1 MSIKIK
7 EIKNNYKITL
17 HKVNEKVIGELPF
30 ECLVNVSK
38 KIDDYSQ
45 IELRV
50 KKEYYFQLG
59 KIPTRYPLYDEIK
72 NERLIGLNKELYVIK
87 QVTEDEKNGIKT
99 ITAYSLEKKL
109 EKINMDIKNE
119 IGFYFIG
126 SDEDRNIYNLNDF
139 MYEETGWRFG
149 HIDKELLYRK
159 TVELTSS
166 HYHYDYDTTHTFI
179 KDDFSYRSYESLDKT
194 WYDFINNDLKEQYE
208 CIVDYDNKN
217 KLINLYHI
225 DGFGDNFGLTVSYDN
240 YIKSLEKTHD
250 SSDIVTRLT
259 LEGHE
264 EDCIVESEL
273 VTGVNYVENYSY
285 FMDTEDMSEELKQA
299 LTSFENACEKR
310 TPRWRGYKNSLSTKR
325 SELTV
330 LQNQEYRYL
339 QELPKLKEIVD
350 IYTQKDMNEQA
361 NEVASQYQ
369 NMHNLLY
376 GTETTQGITDK
387 IAILE
392 NEIRELQN
400 NILVV
405 NNLCKKP
412 TATTIDMTED
422 IAYDSGSFIFT
433 EELLKELKCFIYS
446 DIYTNTSFLDPND
459 LISAG
464 KRILDD
470 RCRPTKEW
478 SLDIKDFT
486 KRIDP
491 TRFRQ
496 EWKGTLGLGD
506 VVILLDYD
514 KQYYE
519 YVYVTE
525 WTKGFQDGSLSIT
538 LSNKKSTS
546 DTTKTIADVLKTAM
560 NNNRIIMRDK
570 TIVNNSR
577 YNRI

>member
-1 MSIKIK
+1 MSVKIK
-7 EIKNNYKITL
+7 EIKDNYKITL
-17 HKVNEKVIGELPF
+17 HKVNERVIGELPF
-30 ECLVNVSK
+30 ECLVKISK
-38 KIDDYSQ
+38 KIDDYSE
-45 IELRV
+45 IEIRV
-50 KKEYYFQLG
+50 KKEYYYQLG
-59 KIPTRYPLYDEIK
+59 KTPKKYPMYDEIK

-87 QVTEDEKNGIKT
+87 QVVEDEKTGIKT
-99 ITAYSLEKKL
+99 ATAYSLEKKL
-109 EKINMDIKNE
+109 EKINIDIKNE
-119 IGFYFIG
+119 IGFYFID

-159 TVELTSS
+159 TVNLTNA
-166 HYHYDYDTTHTFI
+166 HYDYDYNINRTFI

-217 KLINLYHI
+217 KYINLYHI
-225 DGFGDNFGLTVSYDN
+225 DGFGDNFGLTISYDN

-264 EDCIVESEL
+264 EDCVVESEL
-273 VTGVNYVENYSY
+273 VTGVNYIENYSY
-285 FMDTEDMSEELKQA
+285 FMDTEDMSDELKQA
-299 LTSFENACEKR
+299 LVLFEDACEKR
-310 TPRWRGYKNSLSTKR
+310 TPLWKTYKTTLSAKR
-325 SELTV
+325 IELNT

-350 IYTQKDMNEQA
+350 LYTQKDMNEQA
-361 NEVASQYQ
+361 NEIAQQYETM
-369 NMHNLLY
+369 NGLLK
-376 GTETTQGITDK
+376 TLTNN

-392 NEIRELQN
+392 EEVRQLQN

-405 NNLCKKP
+405 NNLCKKS
-412 TATTIDMTED
+412 TATTINTVEK
-422 IAYDSGSFIFT
+422 IAYDSGNLIFT
-433 EELLKELKCFIYS
+433 EALLKELKCFIYS

-478 SLDIKDFT
+478 SLDVKDFT
-486 KRIDP
+486 KRLDP
-491 TRFRQ
+491 TKFRQ
-496 EWKGTLGLGD
+496 QWKGTLGLGD
-506 VVILLDYD
+506 IIILLDYD

-525 WTKGFQDGSLSIT
+525 WDKDFQDESLSIT
-538 LSNKKSTS
+538 LSNKKSTN
-546 DTTKTIADVLKTAM
+546 DNTKIIADILKTAM